1 MDLQFRPENA
11 HTVTYGGSKILVAA
25 KSMALFAMDPVSEAV
40 LDYARAHPRCSVDHV
55 TQALAA
61 QFSAHEVTETVR
73 EFVNLHIFL
82 PEGVSPGSTPLP
94 PLDVERFPLTSLVL
108 NVANKCNLHCTYC
121 YEPESAKYGPSP
133 VQMDLE
139 TARASVD
146 FLFQR
151 AGKSREVNVIFFGG
165 EALLNFKLMRQIVAY
180 AEEKGQASGKQVDFS
195 LTTNGT
201 LLTDEIIDFFQAHRF
216 GLTIS
221 IDGPKDL
228 HDKRRS
234 FLTAH
239 GERKGS
245 YEVILPR
252 VRRLFARYT
261 ARPVVAR
268 VTLTK
273 GTAEIVRIYEHLTDL
288 GFFEV
293 GFAPVTAKSG
303 AAYGLEPADLR
314 HVLDGF
320 RELGARYVDRALRNQ
335 YTGFSN
341 LSTLLTDIHQGTN
354 KLFPCGAGLGLL
366 DVDGNGDV
374 YLCHRFPGTEEHNY
388 GNVKEGLR
396 YDRLNEFIHGAHIG
410 QKPVCQTCWIRG
422 LCGGGCYHEA
432 YTQFGDGAL
441 PNLHYCAFLREWT
454 EYGIGV
460 YMELQRKNP
469 GFIETWVLRGRGDA
483 PKELT

>member
-11 HTVTYGGSKILVAA
+11 HTVTYGGGKILVAA
-25 KSMALFAMDPVSEAV
+25 KSMALFAMDPVAEAV
-40 LDYARAHPRCSVDHV
+40 LRYAQAHPRCSVDQV

-61 QFSAHEVTETVR
+61 QFSVQEVAETID
-73 EFVNLHIFL
+73 EFVRLHIFL
-82 PEGVSPGSTPLP
+82 PAGVASAGARLP
-94 PLDVERFPLTSLVL
+94 SLDVERFPLTSLVL
-108 NVANKCNLHCTYC
+108 NITNKCNLHCTYC
-121 YEPESAKYGPSP
+121 YEPEEAKYGPAA

-139 TARASVD
+139 TAQASID
-146 FLFQR
+146 FLWQR

-165 EALLNFKLMRQIVAY
+165 EALLNFPLMRQIVTY
-180 AEEKGQASGKQVDFS
+180 AQAKARASGKIVHFS

-234 FLTAH
+234 FLTAR

-245 YEVILPR
+245 YEMILPR
-252 VRRLFARYT
+252 IRRLLARYT

-273 GTAEIVRIYEHLTDL
+273 GTIEIVRIYEHLTDL

-293 GFAPVTAKSG
+293 GFAPVTAASG
-303 AAYGLEPADLR
+303 AAYGLEPVDLR

-320 RELGARYVDRALRNQ
+320 RELGARYVARALRNQ

-341 LSTLLTDIHQGTN
+341 LSALLTDIHQGTN

-366 DVDGNGDV
+366 GVDGNGDV
-374 YLCHRFPGTEEHNY
+374 YLCHRFPGIEEHKY
-388 GNVKEGLR
+388 GNVAEGLQ
-396 YDRLNEFIHGAHIG
+396 YDRLNAFINGAHIG

-460 YMELQRKNP
+460 YMELQQKNP
-469 GFIETWVLRGRGDA
+469 GFIQTWVLRGREDV
-483 PKELT
+483 PRELT